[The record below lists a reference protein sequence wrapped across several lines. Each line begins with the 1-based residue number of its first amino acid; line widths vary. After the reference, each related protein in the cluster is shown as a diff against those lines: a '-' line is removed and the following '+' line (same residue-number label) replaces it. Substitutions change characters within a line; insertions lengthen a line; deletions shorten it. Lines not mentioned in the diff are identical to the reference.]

1 MKVDKQNGA
10 TMKEE
15 KMIQELE
22 DRFNLSKIRATII
35 YHTLKNHFEK
45 IENGKS

>member
-1 MKVDKQNGA
+1 MKVDNQNGA
-10 TMKEE
+10 KMKEG

-22 DRFNLSKIRATII
+22 DRFNLSKMQATII

-45 IENGKS
+45 KENEKS